1 MSPHVSP
8 FSSSPFSS
16 APVWTRATKNRVVD
30 ERDERGQLQIF
41 LPAAKLPDAP
51 LCVTRVTGHL
61 TLRMA
66 HQWIAVLD
74 PYFGRGTVF
83 DTFHD
88 WEKMTSY
95 DSSAR
100 RSLTTWVV
108 ANHSNVRVANF
119 LVGSKLV
126 AMGVSA
132 ASLAA
137 ALVGL
142 NMRAHTERAAFERDL
157 DRALE

>member
-1 MSPHVSP
+1 MSSHVSP
-8 FSSSPFSS
+8 ASSSPFPS
-16 APVWTRATKNRVVD
+16 APIWARASKNRVVD
-30 ERDERGQLQIF
+30 ERDDRGQLQIF
-41 LPAAKLPDAP
+41 LPPAKLPDAP

-66 HQWIAVLD
+66 HQWITVLD
-74 PYFGRGTVF
+74 PYFRRRSVF
-83 DTFHD
+83 DTLHD
-88 WEKMTSY
+88 WEQMTSY

-108 ANHSNVRVANF
+108 ANHGNVRVAHF

-142 NMRAHTERAAFERDL
+142 NMRAHTERAAFEREL
-157 DRALE
+157 DRALA

>member
-1 MSPHVSP
+1 
-8 FSSSPFSS
+8 
-16 APVWTRATKNRVVD
+16 
-30 ERDERGQLQIF
+30 
-41 LPAAKLPDAP
+41 
-51 LCVTRVTGHL
+51 
-61 TLRMA
+61 
-66 HQWIAVLD
+66 
-74 PYFGRGTVF
+74 
-83 DTFHD
+83 
-88 WEKMTSY
+88 MTSY

-108 ANHSNVRVANF
+108 ANHGNVRVAHF

-142 NMRAHTERAAFERDL
+142 NMRAHT
-157 DRALE
+157 DRATFESELARLKCIIPWARDRLDACTASARIPHARAT